1 MFVPRLMRG
10 ALALLALGGVVPA
23 AQAAS
28 EGLTARVVEQ
38 VALTVPDAAETTA
51 ASITRQHAERCFD
64 KVRAVLVGLESR
76 ASGLKLDEFV
86 DAGLVQRGSEEWDVL
101 ELGYRLDVP
110 TDRKLKDFFM
120 KCLDEQS

>member
-1 MFVPRLMRG
+1 MFVPRLMCG
-10 ALALLALGGVVPA
+10 ALALLALGGVVLA

>member
-1 MFVPRLMRG
+1 MFVPRLMCG
-10 ALALLALGGVVPA
+10 ALALLTLGCVVPA

-38 VALTVPDAAETTA
+38 VELTVPDAEQA
-51 ASITRQHAERCFD
+51 AAATVTRHHAERCFD

-86 DAGLVQRGSEEWDVL
+86 DAGLVQRGSDEWEVL

-120 KCLDEQS
+120 TCLDKQD